1 MDHPLSKQGF
11 EQARSLADKLSA
23 LQAASGQTT
32 QEQLQVATLQPCNP
46 ATMQLCN
53 PAAPGAGAPGC
64 NPTPPRCNPMY
75 LKAQL
80 VEQMSKAP
88 TGREH
93 GAAGGAISGE
103 GAAAR
108 AAEAERRLGSGVQ
121 QVLLVVGQV
130 K

>member
-1 MDHPLSKQGF
+1 
-11 EQARSLADKLSA
+11 
-23 LQAASGQTT
+23 
-32 QEQLQVATLQPCNP
+32 
-46 ATMQLCN
+46 
-53 PAAPGAGAPGC
+53 
-64 NPTPPRCNPMY
+64 MY
-75 LKAQL
+75 LQAQL

-93 GAAGGAISGE
+93 GATGGALSGE

-130 K
+130 QSKEITGLLHYHFTTLPPY